1 MRLWLYGGLQG
12 WRYRSDMCTW
22 PSSNEQCFRKN
33 AILSLPKRK
42 GQGWANIWV
51 LTQIGVAPH
60 TVARRYPYKNLLN
73 LEMLP
78 VMGILMCDQGAHDGN
93 RFVLGLGDNLVAVQ
107 HLAMASSDLS
117 LWLEGCNL
125 WPKLYRRRHSWLDTR
140 VRQNPPSPSRFMCTV
155 CTDFIV

>member
-1 MRLWLYGGLQG
+1 M
-12 WRYRSDMCTW
+12 
-22 PSSNEQCFRKN
+22 
-33 AILSLPKRK
+33 
-42 GQGWANIWV
+42 
-51 LTQIGVAPH
+51 APH

-125 WPKLYRRRHSWLDTR
+125 
-140 VRQNPPSPSRFMCTV
+140 
-155 CTDFIV
+155 